1 MEMASLTELGRY
13 RSIMSKLVAGLI
25 VLAKQM
31 ETCFPFPFGQAEPE
45 QQDVVHD
52 DGYDGLRTVYALLLR
67 RMRLH
72 AVAVLRA
79 NEACNVHSLG
89 VQMRPALE
97 CIGQLALVMQKPIL
111 DPKKGL
117 ASVLSYMDADY
128 YGTTIRATKGKIGP
142 DQLLKHLAS
151 ARQKSKEYA
160 ARVAGRDL
168 QFADDTNGQ
177 YGSGRKLRHIDK
189 VAELVD
195 GKSWYRYLSKHF
207 CHGNPEDVRD
217 TWDGGVVSTDTTR
230 DDVVCAWMMDYLAN
244 QMAVI
249 IFYAALCPSDGQVEE
264 DRVNDAL
271 AQLEGIRAK
280 TKKHRD
286 LAILEAD
293 NANMHG
299 GYE

>member
-1 MEMASLTELGRY
+1 METESLTELGRY

-31 ETCFPFPFGQAEPE
+31 ETCFPAPVGQAESG
-45 QQDVVHD
+45 QQDVVRE
-52 DGYDGLRTVYALLLR
+52 DGYDGLRTVCAHLLR
-67 RMRLH
+67 RMRFH

-117 ASVLSYMDADY
+117 ASVLSYMHADY

-142 DQLLKHLAS
+142 DQLLKHLAF

-160 ARVAGRDL
+160 SRVAGGDL
-168 QFADDTNGQ
+168 QFDEDTNGQ
-177 YGSGRKLRHIDK
+177 YGRRHRHIDK

-195 GKSWYRYLSKHF
+195 GKNWYRYLSKHF
-207 CHGNPEDVRD
+207 CHGNPADVRD

-230 DDVVCAWMMDYLAN
+230 DEVVCAWMMDYLAN
-244 QMAVI
+244 QMAVM
-249 IFYAALCPSDGQVEE
+249 IFYAALCPSDRQVGE

-286 LAILEAD
+286 LAILEAE

-299 GYE
+299 GSA